1 MQESPQILVI
11 RRHYLGDIV
20 LLGSFLRN
28 LRLHRPSALIRVL
41 VEPAYAGVLALNPD
55 VDEPL
60 LLPEGVAAW
69 PRFILELRRTRWTHV
84 FNLENTEGT
93 ALITRLSGAPFRLGL
108 HHGGFPLKFKSCYTH
123 IEHDPNE
130 LHESRPITEYFLRA
144 LAPAGVPIAT
154 REVRLVPRDDDVAAL
169 KRIVGATG
177 PILLVHPGS
186 RSHWRLWPAERFAAV
201 CDRAQE
207 ELGVQVVLVGGPGE
221 RALIESIRKFAH
233 THLLAFTDPF
243 ALTRF
248 AALAR
253 LSSVLLCHDS
263 GPMHVAAA
271 VGTPVVA
278 LYGSQSSVLFP
289 PAGSGHILLQPSLP
303 CTECVAPAE
312 CVPLDSYHNQCVRRL
327 TVEAVF
333 AAVSRQFSRLKAPA
347 S

>member
-1 MQESPQILVI
+1 MMSRPFP
-11 RRHYLGDIV
+11 
-20 LLGSFLRN
+20 LLGFAL
-28 LRLHRPSALIRVL
+28 LTAACHRPSPTPSPDEHPGAASSSVAMASA
-41 VEPAYAGVLALNPD
+41 EPASAASA
-55 VDEPL
+55 
-60 LLPEGVAAW
+60 VAKA
-69 PRFILELRRTRWTHV
+69 PSGPWTHG
-84 FNLENTEGT
+84 FAAFRGT
-93 ALITRLSGAPFRLGL
+93 VGASG
-108 HHGGFPLKFKSCYTH
+108 
-123 IEHDPNE
+123 
-130 LHESRPITEYFLRA
+130 
-144 LAPAGVPIAT
+144 AT